1 MRGRGWGN
9 REISMFRSLVS
20 QINSDSVNEILKNTD
35 VQKSIKSILNTGTPV
50 TDQKFVF
57 LGFAITLSLYLSGL
71 SREITK
77 KIIEDLS
84 RLSKAPIVNGV
95 RKSRK
100 VQTVHKKIEN
110 LLLMIL
116 MDWILWFFL
125 IIPFTIISSFWFI
138 SLAPTKFPF
147 DFLRWWIFIGFLVV
161 VILMFLF
168 HFYQFRLQIIIID
181 KKQNFDRQLIPC
193 WEIWKR
199 LFFLK

>member
-1 MRGRGWGN
+1 
-9 REISMFRSLVS
+9 MFRSLVS

-71 SREITK
+71 SREITQ
-77 KIIEDLS
+77 KIIEDFS

-100 VQTVHKKIEN
+100 VQIVHQRIKN

-125 IIPFTIISSFWFI
+125 IIPCTIISSFWFI
-138 SLAPTKFPF
+138 SLVPTKFPF
-147 DFLRWWIFIGFLVV
+147 VFLRWWIFIGFLVV
-161 VILMFLF
+161 VICMFIA
-168 HFYQFRLQIIIID
+168 HFYQFRVQITIID
-181 KKQNFDRQLIPC
+181 KQNFDRQLIPC

-199 LFFLK
+199 LFFVK